1 MKYKDFFKENFLKGG
16 KGDNANLSK
25 FDQQEVRMGLE
36 VEKEHYV
43 NIHPTTGQIILT
55 EKEGDQLIIAA
66 FPCNV
71 IFFHLPLSLDP
82 KI

>member
-1 MKYKDFFKENFLKGG
+1 MGND
-16 KGDNANLSK
+16 DALSNNES
-25 FDQQEVRMGLE
+25 FVLLE